1 MKRHIESE
9 IQQACVKW
17 FRLQYPKHK
26 LNLFAVGNGGA
37 RSRTEAAIMNGEG
50 VTAGVADLLLLVP
63 NDTHH
68 GLAIEMKTMT
78 GRQQPSQK
86 EWQQAVEEKGY
97 RYEIVRSFD
106 QFKDLIEEY
115 IKKEN

>member
-1 MKRHIESE
+1 MRHIESE
-9 IQQACVKW
+9 IQKACVTW
-17 FRLQYPKHK
+17 FRLQHYSLR

-63 NDTHH
+63 NATHH
-68 GLAIEMKTMT
+68 GLAIEMKTAK

-86 EWQQAVEEKGY
+86 EWQQAAEAQGY
-97 RYEIVRSFD
+97 RYEVVRSFD
-106 QFKDLIEEY
+106 EFKNLINEY
-115 IKKEN
+115 LSTKF